1 MDKVRLK
8 TLFCTF
14 FKIGLFTFGGGYAM
28 LSLIE
33 EECVGKHGWMTKEE
47 MLDMVAL
54 AESTP
59 GPIAINSAT
68 FVGYTAVLN
77 AGYGTGWAVLGSL
90 VASVGTLMPSFI
102 IMILVSRFLLRYC
115 DHPSVKSVLGLL
127 RKLVIG
133 LIASAAL
140 LLLTEENFGNPTT
153 ETLRFAVSVVL
164 FLFAFVAINRWK
176 MNPILIVLITGAA
189 GGIIYSLV

>member
-1 MDKVRLK
+1 MIFLE
-8 TLFCTF
+8 LFVTF
-14 FKIGLFTFGGGYAM
+14 FKIGLFGFGGGNAI
-28 LSLIE
+28 LSLIQGD
-33 EECVGKHGWMTKEE
+33 VVTVRGWLSLTEFT
-47 MLDMVAL
+47 DVVAI
-54 AESTP
+54 SQVTP
-59 GPIAINSAT
+59 GPIGINAAT

>member
-1 MDKVRLK
+1 MIFLE
-8 TLFCTF
+8 LFVTF
-14 FKIGLFTFGGGYAM
+14 FKIGLFGFGGGNAI
-28 LSLIE
+28 LSLIQGD
-33 EECVGKHGWMTKEE
+33 VVTARGWLSVTEFT
-47 MLDMVAL
+47 DVVAI
-54 AESTP
+54 SQVTP
-59 GPIAINSAT
+59 GPIGINAAT

-189 GGIIYSLV
+189 GGIIYGLV

>member
-1 MDKVRLK
+1 MIFLE
-8 TLFCTF
+8 LFVTF
-14 FKIGLFTFGGGYAM
+14 FKIGLFGFGGGNAI
-28 LSLIE
+28 LSLIQGD
-33 EECVGKHGWMTKEE
+33 VVTARGWLSLTEFT
-47 MLDMVAL
+47 DVVAI
-54 AESTP
+54 SQVTP
-59 GPIAINSAT
+59 GPIGINAAT
-68 FVGYTAVLN
+68 FVGYTAALN

>member
-1 MDKVRLK
+1 MIFLE
-8 TLFCTF
+8 LFVTF
-14 FKIGLFTFGGGYAM
+14 FKIGLFGFGGGNAI
-28 LSLIE
+28 LSLIQGD
-33 EECVGKHGWMTKEE
+33 VVTARGWLSLTEFT
-47 MLDMVAL
+47 DVVAI
-54 AESTP
+54 SQVTP
-59 GPIAINSAT
+59 GPIGINAAT

>member
-1 MDKVRLK
+1 MIFLE
-8 TLFCTF
+8 LFVTF
-14 FKIGLFTFGGGYAM
+14 FKIGLFGFGGGNAI
-28 LSLIE
+28 LSLIQGD
-33 EECVGKHGWMTKEE
+33 VVTARGWLSLTEFT
-47 MLDMVAL
+47 DVVAI
-54 AESTP
+54 SQVTP
-59 GPIAINSAT
+59 GPIGINAAT

-189 GGIIYSLV
+189 GGIIYGLV